1 MMRLPPD
8 FDPGPFEPEAPSD
21 RTTIRVV
28 LSLFA
33 AGMIACGIAFALLR

>member
-1 MMRLPPD
+1 MRLPPD
-8 FDPGPFEPEAPSD
+8 IDPGAFEPDTVSD

-33 AGMIACGIAFALLR
+33 VGMFACGIAFALLR